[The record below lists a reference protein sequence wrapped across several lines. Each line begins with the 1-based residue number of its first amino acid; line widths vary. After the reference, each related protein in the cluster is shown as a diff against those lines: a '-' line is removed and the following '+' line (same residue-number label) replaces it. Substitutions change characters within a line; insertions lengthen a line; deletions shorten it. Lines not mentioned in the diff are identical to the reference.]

1 MDLMDED
8 WISIT
13 EAAARLTQS
22 GDKVDRSTLSRYLKQ
37 HAEALPLRE
46 DGKSNKVDYIA
57 LVEHRS
63 GNIRI
68 RSAPAGTLFSSV
80 ASPAPASG
88 GVHNR
93 NKTQADGNAR
103 KALADAELKEM
114 DLAKRRGELTIVDEV
129 DQAGRDAVA
138 LMQSAFERA
147 IEPEAA
153 TLSLKFGWDER
164 TVRLALKGFAKLGL
178 ATFNEQVTKQLE
190 ALKRQAEGELLQQ
203 D

>member
-1 MDLMDED
+1 MDED

-46 DGKSNKVDYIA
+46 GGKSNKVDYIA

-88 GVHNR
+88 SIQSR
-93 NKTQADGNAR
+93 NKTQADGSAR
-103 KALADAELKEM
+103 KALAEAELKEM
-114 DLAKRRGELTIVDEV
+114 DLAKRRGELTTVDEV

>member
-1 MDLMDED
+1 MDED

-63 GNIRI
+63 GNVRI

-80 ASPAPASG
+80 ASLAPSSG

-190 ALKRQAEGELLQQ
+190 ALKRQAEGGELVQQ
-203 D
+203 E

>member
-1 MDLMDED
+1 MDED

-37 HAEALPLRE
+37 HAEALPLQE
-46 DGKSNKVDYIA
+46 DGKSNRVNYPA
-57 LVEHRS
+57 LVEHRAE
-63 GNIRI
+63 NIRI
-68 RSAPAGTLFSSV
+68 RAAPTNLFNA
-80 ASPAPASG
+80 ASLSPPASFNSG
-88 GVHNR
+88 QR
-93 NKTQADGNAR
+93 RDRTQADGNAR

-114 DLAKRRGELTIVDEV
+114 DLARRRGELTVVDEV

-138 LMQSAFERA
+138 LMLSAFERA

-153 TLSLKFGWDER
+153 TLSLKYGWDER

-178 ATFNEQVTKQLE
+178 ATFNEQITKQLE
-190 ALKRQAEGELLQQ
+190 ALKRQAEGVETVQ
-203 D
+203 

>member
-1 MDLMDED
+1 MDED

-13 EAAARLTQS
+13 EAAARLTRD

-37 HAEALPLRE
+37 HSEALPLRE
-46 DGKSNKVDYIA
+46 DGKSNKVDYLA
-57 LVEHRS
+57 LVDHRA

-68 RSAPAGTLFSSV
+68 RSAPATLFSATPSPSPSYDG
-80 ASPAPASG
+80 ASSG
-88 GVHNR
+88 GNFR

-114 DLAKRRGELTIVDEV
+114 DLAKRRGELTVVDEV

-138 LMQSAFERA
+138 LMQSSFERA

-153 TLSLKFGWDER
+153 TLSLKYGWDER

-178 ATFNEQVTKQLE
+178 ATFNEQITKQVE
-190 ALKRQAEGELLQQ
+190 ALKRQAEGVETVQ
-203 D
+203 

>member
-1 MDLMDED
+1 MDED

-88 GVHNR
+88 TVHNR

-164 TVRLALKGFAKLGL
+164 TVRLALKGFVKLGL

>member
-1 MDLMDED
+1 MDED

-68 RSAPAGTLFSSV
+68 RSAPAGTLFSV
-80 ASPAPASG
+80 ASPAPSSG

-114 DLAKRRGELTIVDEV
+114 DLAKRRGELTTVDEV

>member
-1 MDLMDED
+1 MDED

-46 DGKSNKVDYIA
+46 DGKSNKVAYIA

-68 RSAPAGTLFSSV
+68 RSAPAGTLFSNV
-80 ASPAPASG
+80 ANPAPSSG
-88 GVHNR
+88 NVHNR

-114 DLAKRRGELTIVDEV
+114 DLAKRRGELTTVDEV

-190 ALKRQAEGELLQQ
+190 ALKRQAEGGELVQQ
-203 D
+203 E